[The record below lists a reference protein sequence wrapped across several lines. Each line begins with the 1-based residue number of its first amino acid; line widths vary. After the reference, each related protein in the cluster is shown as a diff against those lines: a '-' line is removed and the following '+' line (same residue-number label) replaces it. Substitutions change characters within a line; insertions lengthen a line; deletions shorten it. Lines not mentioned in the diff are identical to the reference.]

1 MPQFRNSLM
10 AGGITVGHTK
20 IKKKVAPP
28 LSIED
33 QETKR
38 MQKED
43 GEQTQQKVK
52 HNFNNQI
59 ASAIGNRKGA
69 ENPQL
74 H

>member
-10 AGGITVGHTK
+10 AGGITVGQTK

-52 HNFNNQI
+52 HNFNN
-59 ASAIGNRKGA
+59 
-69 ENPQL
+69 
-74 H
+74 